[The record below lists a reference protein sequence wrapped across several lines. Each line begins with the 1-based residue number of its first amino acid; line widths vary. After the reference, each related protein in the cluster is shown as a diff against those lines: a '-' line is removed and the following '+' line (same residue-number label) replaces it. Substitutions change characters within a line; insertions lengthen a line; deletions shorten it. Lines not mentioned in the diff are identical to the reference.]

1 MKNTHICMDS
11 IEEADWNQIKAIYL
25 EGIATRNATFQ
36 EEAPTWKE
44 WATSHP
50 IECRIKACMDN
61 EVLGWAALSQ
71 VSNRSVYS
79 GVGEVSVYVSQKS
92 NGKGIGSTLLQHLI
106 EVSEKNGYWMLQG
119 GIFPENTRSL
129 LLHKKC
135 GFREVGRRERI
146 GKMDGVW
153 RDTILV
159 ERRSSKVGIT

>member
-1 MKNTHICMDS
+1 MKNPVYMGK

-44 WATSHP
+44 WAINHP
-50 IECRIKACMDN
+50 FECRIKAWVSN
-61 EVLGWAALSQ
+61 EVLGWAALSK
-71 VSNRSVYS
+71 VSNRSVYA
-79 GVGEVSVYVSQKS
+79 GVGEVSIYVSQKS
-92 NGKGIGSTLLQHLI
+92 SGKGIGSALLQHLI

-129 LLHKKC
+129 FLHKKY

-159 ERRSSKVGIT
+159 ERRSSKVGVT